1 VARFLGSPAN
11 QIGNLRQISLFPSKL
26 DRMQR
31 VRFIHT
37 SDVHLD
43 TSFAGLGFP
52 SHLGQRKREA
62 IRATFHSILEDA
74 RRQPVDLI
82 LIAGDLFEHD
92 RVSPDTVLFLKQQF
106 ENLGSILVFIAPGNQ
121 DPYIPGCPY
130 HDEAWP
136 ANVHIFRDEDFR
148 SIELPDL
155 GVRVTGFGF
164 NRTHLEDHHF
174 ARLQSLPADGINLV
188 VAHGSD
194 TSHVPDGK
202 ARHGPL
208 SIEEIAGKNV
218 HYCALGHYHQQ
229 RQVANHL
236 DTTQVWYCGIPEGR
250 AWDEP
255 GICSYLLG
263 EIEGQQVSVQGV
275 ACGQIPLQSITI
287 DCDGFSTSQILEAI
301 RDQRGAAFDSQT
313 ILRVQ
318 LTGSRDPLIDLSTV
332 ELAEGLADEVLF
344 VQWDD
349 CTIPALDFE
358 SLAQENTLC
367 GRFVRNLNERLAS
380 APDTERE
387 HLERTRLYGVQALRG
402 REVRLR

>member
-1 VARFLGSPAN
+1 MG
-11 QIGNLRQISLFPSKL
+11 
-26 DRMQR
+26 R

-43 TSFAGLGFP
+43 TSFAGSGFP
-52 SHLGQRKREA
+52 SHLGDRKREA
-62 IRATFHSILEDA
+62 IRATFRSILEDA
-74 RRQPVDLI
+74 LRRPVDLV

-92 RVSPDTVLFLKQQF
+92 RVSPDTVEFLKQQF
-106 ENLGSILVFIAPGNQ
+106 ENLGSIPVFIAPGNH
-121 DPYIPGCPY
+121 DPYIPGSPY

-148 SIELPDL
+148 SVELPHL

-164 NRTHLEDHHF
+164 NRTHLGDRYF
-174 ARLQSLPADGINLV
+174 SRLPSLPADGINLV

-194 TSHVPDGK
+194 TSHVPEGK

-229 RQVANHL
+229 RQLANHL
-236 DTTQVWYCGIPEGR
+236 DSTQVWYCGIPEGR
-250 AWDEP
+250 GWDES
-255 GICSYLLG
+255 GICAYLLG

-275 ACGQIPLQSITI
+275 ACGQIPLQSFTI
-287 DCDGFSTSQILEAI
+287 DCDGLSTREQVLDAI
-301 RDQRGAAFDSQT
+301 REHRGAAFDPKT
-313 ILRVQ
+313 ILRVR
-318 LTGSRDPLIDLSTV
+318 LAGSPDPRLDLSTS
-332 ELAEGLADEVLF
+332 ELGERLADEVLF

-349 CTIPALDFE
+349 RTIPALDFE
-358 SLAQENTLC
+358 TLAQANTLC
-367 GRFVRNLNERLAS
+367 GRFVRNLNQRLAS
-380 APDTERE
+380 ASDMERE
-387 HLERTRLYGVQALRG
+387 HLERTRLYGVQALLG